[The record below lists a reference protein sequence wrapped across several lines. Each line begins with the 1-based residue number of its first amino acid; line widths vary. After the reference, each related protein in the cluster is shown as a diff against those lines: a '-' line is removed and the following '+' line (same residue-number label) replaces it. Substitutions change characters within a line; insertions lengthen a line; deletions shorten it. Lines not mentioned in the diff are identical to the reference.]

1 MSIRRREA
9 PQFCQQAAADYQ
21 CSSQRFVL
29 QNCSQFETRRE
40 QRCAWYGNSNGSH
53 GNPMG
58 MGSINWIHGNGNGN
72 GNGGQEMGIVV
83 WKKFPLVA
91 LIIFLALYFST
102 GYSRRYFFIAILRD
116 LTVLWLTR
124 ELACLYFVADK
135 LSLDLHCIL
144 LFY

>member
-1 MSIRRREA
+1 MRSCMRQTVFTQGNYASCESFMSSFWRVYMRRMCR
-9 PQFCQQAAADYQ
+9 
-21 CSSQRFVL
+21 S
-29 QNCSQFETRRE
+29 
-40 QRCAWYGNSNGSH
+40 AWYGNSHGRSH

-58 MGSINWIHGNGNGN
+58 MGSIDWIHGNGHGN
-72 GNGGQEMGIVV
+72 GNGWPEMGIVV

-91 LIIFLALYFST
+91 LTIFWHYIFQVCRLARWTIS
-102 GYSRRYFFIAILRD
+102 YFFIAILRD

-124 ELACLYFVADK
+124 ELACLYFVADI

>member
-1 MSIRRREA
+1 
-9 PQFCQQAAADYQ
+9 
-21 CSSQRFVL
+21 
-29 QNCSQFETRRE
+29 
-40 QRCAWYGNSNGSH
+40 
-53 GNPMG
+53 
-58 MGSINWIHGNGNGN
+58 
-72 GNGGQEMGIVV
+72 MGIVV